1 MGGWRPV
8 LTWLA
13 SGASHPAPCSGA
25 PSPQAWPAPPSS
37 FSRLPASV
45 RACPW
50 RVFWEGRVPGPASSW
65 DSLPEETFRD
75 VYQHLSVTRIQTS
88 ADTLGSPKARGRKF
102 KDCGPRVRASSPVP
116 GPFLSGCFPWQWRG
130 TGSHLPSPGGG
141 LLPEDEARSPTA
153 QPHHPPRCTLMLTG
167 SSPCPGI
174 LSLRLAD
181 SLSCHS
187 TETSTDPVS

>member
-102 KDCGPRVRASSPVP
+102 KDLWAEGP
-116 GPFLSGCFPWQWRG
+116 GQ
-130 TGSHLPSPGGG
+130 LPSPWALPLGVFSMAVEGHGEPSPPSGGG
-141 LLPEDEARSPTA
+141 PSAR
-153 QPHHPPRCTLMLTG
+153 G
-167 SSPCPGI
+167 
-174 LSLRLAD
+174 
-181 SLSCHS
+181 
-187 TETSTDPVS
+187 